1 MMIPTTGRRRFA
13 TAARRAS
20 YTMQTPP
27 EHTTPPAHAKL
38 TVLIV
43 DDEPD
48 IRELLSMLIA
58 DLGYATITAHDGL
71 DGLEKFRSASPH
83 IVLTDI
89 KMPGQDGI
97 ALLKDIKG
105 LNVEAEVIMIS
116 GHGDMVLAIQSLKHD
131 AADFITKPIDEELLE
146 IALAKV
152 SERIL
157 LREQVREHT
166 RNLEQLVREK
176 SAALVEMERRLAA
189 TQVMESM
196 GKAFTILSGA
206 APEGNYFFELP
217 FFVAIHDGNC
227 NVVTVNEVYQARF
240 GRRAGLRSCS
250 VYERCGSENWVSP
263 VREAA
268 EKQSSVHRDEIMIAE
283 DGTRVPVLSH
293 VSPVVGSGGGIEL
306 LLEVAVDVSE
316 MRRLQDEL
324 SRTQRKFEH
333 FFDTV
338 PCSITVQDRNLRIV
352 EANATFRRDFGLPE
366 GRTCHD
372 LYKRSDV
379 PCETCPVL
387 ATFGDGTAHQFE
399 TVVTTTTGRRRN
411 ILVWTAP
418 LTGVGGEVEQVLEV
432 ATDITQIRELQ
443 DHLSSLGMMLGSM
456 SHGVKGMLMAIDGGA
471 YRVDKGIETGD
482 LERIAAGWKTVR
494 HRLTHMRKTVMDI
507 LYYSKSREPELA
519 PHSLAAVAAHLAE
532 TVAVKAGQSGI
543 AFHSDYL
550 GVNGH
555 VSIDEIAFSS
565 AMTNILENALDACRL
580 DTGKKGHRIEL
591 SAAVDGDRAIFT
603 VRDNGMGMDRET
615 MDRMF
620 TLFFSSKGALGT
632 GIGMF
637 VTHQI
642 ISGHG
647 GTIEVD
653 SAVGAGTTF
662 RVSLPLVDGS

>member
-1 MMIPTTGRRRFA
+1 
-13 TAARRAS
+13 
-20 YTMQTPP
+20 MQTSLQTD
-27 EHTTPPAHAKL
+27 HQARARL

-48 IRELLSMLIA
+48 IRELLSMLVA
-58 DLGYATITAHDGL
+58 DLGYSTITANDGL
-71 DGLEKFRSASPH
+71 DGLARFCSASPH
-83 IVLTDI
+83 IILTDI
-89 KMPGQDGI
+89 KMPGKDGI
-97 ALLKDIKG
+97 ALLKDIKKH
-105 LNVEAEVIMIS
+105 NSEAEVIMIS
-116 GHGDMVLAIQSLKHD
+116 GHGDMQLAIQSLKHD

-152 SERIL
+152 SERIV

-166 RNLEQLVREK
+166 RNLERLVQEK
-176 SAALVEMERRLAA
+176 SAALVEMERKLAA
-189 TQVMESM
+189 TQVVESM

-227 NVVTVNEVYQARF
+227 TVVTANEAYQKRF
-240 GRRAGLRSCS
+240 GRRSGSQSCS
-250 VYERCGSENWVSP
+250 VYERCGKGDWVSP
-263 VREAA
+263 VREAI
-268 EKQSSVHRDEIMIAE
+268 QSQASVHRDEIMIGE
-283 DGTRVPVLSH
+283 DGARVPVLSH

-324 SRTQRKFEH
+324 SRTQRKFKH
-333 FFDTV
+333 FFDNV

-352 EANATFRRDFGLPE
+352 EANATFVRDFGSPG
-366 GRTCHD
+366 GRTCHQ
-372 LYKRSDV
+372 LYKRSDS

-387 ATFGDGTAHQFE
+387 STFEDGAPHQFE
-399 TVVTTTTGRRRN
+399 TVVTTVAGQRRN

-418 LTGVGGEVEQVLEV
+418 LANAGGEVEQVLEV

-443 DHLSSLGMMLGSM
+443 DHLSSLGIMLGSM

-494 HRLTHMRKTVMDI
+494 HRLEHMRKTVMDI

-519 PHSLAAVAAHLAE
+519 PHPLEAVAGHLAE
-532 TVAVKAGQSGI
+532 TVAVKAGHSGI

-550 GVNGH
+550 GARGQVN
-555 VSIDEIAFSS
+555 IDEIAFSS

-580 DTGKKGHRIEL
+580 DSGKKGHRIDF
-591 SAAVDGDRAIFT
+591 SAAAQGDRAIFT

-637 VTHQI
+637 VTNQI

-647 GTIEVD
+647 GTIEVE

-662 RVSLPLVDGS
+662 RVSLPLVNGS

>member
-1 MMIPTTGRRRFA
+1 
-13 TAARRAS
+13 
-20 YTMQTPP
+20 MQTS
-27 EHTTPPAHAKL
+27 PAHTLQQAQSTL

-48 IRELLSMLIA
+48 IRELLSMLVA
-58 DLGYATITAHDGL
+58 DLGYATITARDGGDGL
-71 DGLEKFRSASPH
+71 AQFRASSPH

-89 KMPGQDGI
+89 KMPGKDGI
-97 ALLKDIKG
+97 TLLKDIKV
-105 LNVEAEVIMIS
+105 LNSETEVIMIS

-152 SERIL
+152 SERIM

-166 RNLEQLVREK
+166 RNLERLVREK

-189 TQVMESM
+189 TQVVESM

-227 NVVTVNEVYQARF
+227 NVVTVNEAYLKRF
-240 GRRAGLRSCS
+240 GRRNGCQSCS
-250 VYERCGSENWVSP
+250 VYERCGSADWISP
-263 VREAA
+263 VREAV
-268 EKQSSVHRDEIMIAE
+268 EKQASVHREEIMLAE
-283 DGTRVPVLSH
+283 DGARVPVLSH

-306 LLEVAVDVSE
+306 LLEVAVDISE

-338 PCSITVQDRNLRIV
+338 PCSITLQDRSLRVV
-352 EANATFRRDFGLPE
+352 EANATFRRDFGSPD

-372 LYKRSDV
+372 LYKRCDR

-387 ATFGDGTAHQFE
+387 STFEDGAPHQFE
-399 TVVTTTTGRRRN
+399 TVVTTVAGRRRN

-418 LTGVGGEVEQVLEV
+418 LASAGGEVEQVLEV

-443 DHLSSLGMMLGSM
+443 DHLSSLGIMLGSM
-456 SHGVKGMLMAIDGGA
+456 SHGVKGLLMAIDGGA

-494 HRLTHMRKTVMDI
+494 HRLGHMRKTVMDI

-519 PHSLAAVAAHLAE
+519 PHSLAAVAGHLAE

-555 VSIDEIAFSS
+555 VNIDEIAFFS
-565 AMTNILENALDACRL
+565 AMTNILENALDACWL
-580 DTGKKGHRIEL
+580 DTGKKGHRIDF
-591 SAAVDGDRAIFT
+591 SAAAQEGRAVFT
-603 VRDNGMGMDRET
+603 VRDNGMGMDPET

-653 SAVGAGTTF
+653 SAVGEGTTF
-662 RVSLPLVDGS
+662 RVSLPLVNGC

>member
-1 MMIPTTGRRRFA
+1 
-13 TAARRAS
+13 
-20 YTMQTPP
+20 MQTSLQTD
-27 EHTTPPAHAKL
+27 HQARARL

-48 IRELLSMLIA
+48 IRELLSMLVA
-58 DLGYATITAHDGL
+58 DLGYSTITANDGL
-71 DGLEKFRSASPH
+71 DGLARFCSASPH
-83 IVLTDI
+83 IILTDI
-89 KMPGQDGI
+89 KMPGKDGI
-97 ALLKDIKG
+97 ALLKDIKKH
-105 LNVEAEVIMIS
+105 NSEAEVIMIS
-116 GHGDMVLAIQSLKHD
+116 GHGDMQLAIQSLKHD

-152 SERIL
+152 SERIV

-166 RNLEQLVREK
+166 RNLERLVQEK
-176 SAALVEMERRLAA
+176 SAALVEMERKLAA

-227 NVVTVNEVYQARF
+227 TVVTANEAYQKRF
-240 GRRAGLRSCS
+240 GRRSGSQSCS
-250 VYERCGSENWVSP
+250 VYERCGKGDWVSP
-263 VREAA
+263 VREAI
-268 EKQSSVHRDEIMIAE
+268 QSQASVHRDEIMIGE
-283 DGTRVPVLSH
+283 DGARVPVLSH

-333 FFDTV
+333 FFDNV

-352 EANATFRRDFGLPE
+352 EANATFVRDFGSPG
-366 GRTCHD
+366 GRTCHQ
-372 LYKRSDV
+372 LYKRSDS

-387 ATFGDGTAHQFE
+387 STFEDGAPHQFE
-399 TVVTTTTGRRRN
+399 TVVTTVAGQRRN

-418 LTGVGGEVEQVLEV
+418 LANAGGEVEQVLEV

-443 DHLSSLGMMLGSM
+443 DHLSSLGIMLGSM

-494 HRLTHMRKTVMDI
+494 HRLEHMRKTVMDI

-519 PHSLAAVAAHLAE
+519 PHPLEAVAGHLAE
-532 TVAVKAGQSGI
+532 TVAVKAGHSGI

-550 GVNGH
+550 GARGQVN
-555 VSIDEIAFSS
+555 IDEIAFSS

-580 DTGKKGHRIEL
+580 DSGKKGHRIDF
-591 SAAVDGDRAIFT
+591 SAAAQGDRAIFT

-637 VTHQI
+637 VTNQI

-647 GTIEVD
+647 GTIEVE

-662 RVSLPLVDGS
+662 RVSLPLVNGS

>member
-1 MMIPTTGRRRFA
+1 MQ
-13 TAARRAS
+13 AS
-20 YTMQTPP
+20 PQKTLHSKSAP
-27 EHTTPPAHAKL
+27 L
-38 TVLIV
+38 SVLIV

-48 IRELLSMLIA
+48 IRELLSMLIK
-58 DLGYATITAHDGL
+58 DLGYNAVTARDGV
-71 DGLEKFRSASPH
+71 DGLEKFRSMSPR

-89 KMPGQDGI
+89 KMPGKDGI
-97 ALLKDIKG
+97 ALLKDIKT
-105 LNVEAEVIMIS
+105 LNSEAEVIMIS
-116 GHGDMVLAIQSLKHD
+116 GHGDMQLAIQSLKYD

-166 RNLEQLVREK
+166 NNLERLVQEK

-196 GKAFTILSGA
+196 GRAFTILSGA

-227 NVVTVNEVYQARF
+227 NVVTANEAYQARF
-240 GRRAGLRSCS
+240 GRRDGRQSCS
-250 VYERCGSENWVSP
+250 VYERCGSDDWVSP
-263 VREAA
+263 VREAVERQA
-268 EKQSSVHRDEIMIAE
+268 SVHRDEIMIAA

-324 SRTQRKFEH
+324 FRTQRKFEH

-338 PCSITVQDRNLRIV
+338 PCSITVQDRNLRVV
-352 EANATFRRDFGLPE
+352 EANATFHRDFGSPE

-372 LYKRSDV
+372 LYKRCDS
-379 PCETCPVL
+379 PCESCPVL
-387 ATFGDGTAHQFE
+387 ATFEDSAPHQFE
-399 TVVTTTTGRRRN
+399 TVVTTLSGQRRN

-418 LTGVGGEVEQVLEV
+418 LTGAGGEVEQVLEV

-494 HRLTHMRKTVMDI
+494 HRLVHMRKTVMDI

-519 PHSLAAVAAHLAE
+519 PHPLAAVAGHLAE
-532 TVAVKAGQSGI
+532 AVAVKAGQSGI

-550 GVNGH
+550 GVKGRVN
-555 VSIDEIAFSS
+555 IDEIAFSS

-580 DTGKKGHRIEL
+580 DTGKMGHRIDF
-591 SAAVDGDRAIFT
+591 SAAVEGDRAIFT
-603 VRDNGMGMDRET
+603 VSDNGMGMDRET

-642 ISGHG
+642 INGHG
-647 GTIEVD
+647 GAIEVE
-653 SAVGAGTTF
+653 STVGVGTTF
-662 RVSLPLVDGS
+662 RVFLPLVDAS

>member
-1 MMIPTTGRRRFA
+1 
-13 TAARRAS
+13 
-20 YTMQTPP
+20 MQTSLQTD
-27 EHTTPPAHAKL
+27 HQARARL

-48 IRELLSMLIA
+48 IRELLSMLVA
-58 DLGYATITAHDGL
+58 DLGYSTITANDGL
-71 DGLEKFRSASPH
+71 DGLARFCSASPH
-83 IVLTDI
+83 IILTDI
-89 KMPGQDGI
+89 KMPGKDGI
-97 ALLKDIKG
+97 ALLKDIKKH
-105 LNVEAEVIMIS
+105 NSEAEVIMIS
-116 GHGDMVLAIQSLKHD
+116 GHGDMQLAIQSLKHD

-152 SERIL
+152 SERIV

-166 RNLEQLVREK
+166 RNLERLVQEK
-176 SAALVEMERRLAA
+176 SAALVEMERKLAA
-189 TQVMESM
+189 TQVVESM

-227 NVVTVNEVYQARF
+227 TVVTANEAYQKRF
-240 GRRAGLRSCS
+240 GRRSGSQSCS
-250 VYERCGSENWVSP
+250 VYERCGKGDWVSP
-263 VREAA
+263 VREAI
-268 EKQSSVHRDEIMIAE
+268 QSQASVHRDEIMIGE
-283 DGTRVPVLSH
+283 DGARVPVLSH

-333 FFDTV
+333 FFDNV

-352 EANATFRRDFGLPE
+352 EANATFVRDFGSPG
-366 GRTCHD
+366 GRTCHQ
-372 LYKRSDV
+372 LYKRSDS

-387 ATFGDGTAHQFE
+387 STFEDGAPHQFE
-399 TVVTTTTGRRRN
+399 TVVTTVAGQRRN

-418 LTGVGGEVEQVLEV
+418 LANAGGEVEQVLEV

-443 DHLSSLGMMLGSM
+443 DHLSSLGIMLGSM

-494 HRLTHMRKTVMDI
+494 HRLEHMRKTVMDI

-519 PHSLAAVAAHLAE
+519 PHPLEAVAGHLAE
-532 TVAVKAGQSGI
+532 TVAVKAGHSGI

-550 GVNGH
+550 GARGQVN
-555 VSIDEIAFSS
+555 IDEIAFSS

-580 DTGKKGHRIEL
+580 DSGKKGHRIDF
-591 SAAVDGDRAIFT
+591 SAAAQGDRAIFT

-637 VTHQI
+637 VTNQI

-647 GTIEVD
+647 GTIEVE

-662 RVSLPLVDGS
+662 RVSLPLVNGS